1 MPVPAAA
8 LCPGAP
14 GASAS
19 SAHLVPPRDPSQQL
33 PCSASPPCPFLL
45 HGSHQA
51 VFPHLKTSLG
61 GKAFTRTTLRGFGIF
76 QNIKLRGCLLSLF
89 PFLSLTTQSKGTGG
103 RRRPCSSCP
112 GGPGVGVPRGQ
123 VRRESPQKGGLA
135 GLSGGGVE
143 SSHGSTAQGT
153 SGVRAQLPD
162 AGRDAQ
168 AEEEGAWSSP

>member
-8 LCPGAP
+8 LCPRPP

-89 PFLSLTTQSKGTGG
+89 PFPSLTTQSKGTGG
-103 RRRPCSSCP
+103 RRPAMQQLSWGARCGRSSRPGEEGIPAEGRP
-112 GGPGVGVPRGQ
+112 GGPIRGWGGALARVQ
-123 VRRESPQKGGLA
+123 GPGNVRGEG
-135 GLSGGGVE
+135 
-143 SSHGSTAQGT
+143 TA
-153 SGVRAQLPD
+153 
-162 AGRDAQ
+162 AGR
-168 AEEEGAWSSP
+168 GA